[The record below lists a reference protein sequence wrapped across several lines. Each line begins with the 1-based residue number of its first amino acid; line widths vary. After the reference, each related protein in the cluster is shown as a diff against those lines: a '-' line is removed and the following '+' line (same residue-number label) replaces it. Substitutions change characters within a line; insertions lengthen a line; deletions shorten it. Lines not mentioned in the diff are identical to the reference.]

1 MNTVELSDS
10 GHPQIANMSW
20 IADNHLV
27 ANVTIFFKWS
37 PHNGHLSITEN
48 FFKIRRCPLFRGFT
62 ILTRLRLDLSHL
74 CEHTFKH
81 SFQDCL
87 IPFCLCG
94 NRTKTSIHYLLHC
107 PTYTNER
114 LTLLNKIKSINCN
127 ILESCNTIVTKFF
140 YLVRILSVILLIIP
154 SFWTQQLNTSYIL
167 KDLKAPL

>member
-20 IADNHLV
+20 IAYNYLV

-37 PHNGHLSITEN
+37 THNGHLSITEK
-48 FFKIRRCPLFRGFT
+48 FFKIRRCLLFRGFT

-87 IPFCLCG
+87 VPLCLCG

-127 ILESCNTIVTKFF
+127 ILESSNTIVTKFF
-140 YLVRILSVILLIIP
+140 YLVRTLSVILLIIP